1 MPVKCGSSTI
11 CFWLRNQGTNR
22 SQLLVLHN
30 EYLIDRINVGR
41 LRIEILKS
49 KIHRTKITQAE
60 LHYVGSIG
68 IDEDLMDAANLV
80 EGEKVTVVNINNG
93 ERLETYVIKE
103 ERGSGTVCLNGPAA
117 RKAQVGDI
125 VIIMS
130 YATVKFKK
138 AKEFKPTL
146 VFPTPDNKLP

>member
-1 MPVKCGSSTI
+1 M
-11 CFWLRNQGTNR
+11 
-22 SQLLVLHN
+22 
-30 EYLIDRINVGR
+30 
-41 LRIEILKS
+41 RIEILKS
-49 KIHRTKITQAE
+49 KIHRAKITQAE

-125 VIIMS
+125 VIIIS
-130 YATVKFKK
+130 YATIKLKK

-146 VFPTPDNKLP
+146 VFPTPDNRLP